1 MVQNLPSKFAE
12 NTTVQISLTDLLSLT
27 SNLHVLYVEDDVVLR
42 ENTVALLRDLFHQI
56 DEASDGVE
64 ALKCYKE
71 HPNGYDIVI
80 TDLNMPHMNGMD
92 LIRNIQSINPKQPI
106 IVVSAHNETEFF
118 LESIRNNVNGYIL
131 KPIDFDQLLETLF
144 KVASLVK
151 ERFTKASIHAKLQQ
165 KLDEQSKQLAE
176 NSQLVHEFL
185 TIDKITKLKNAT
197 MLYHFLDNFD
207 EEHSLTIMLYNIDNF
222 SFINQTYGSEFADQ
236 ALFKV
241 GEYLQYNLSKEV
253 HLYRYNSDEFVIIFD
268 PQIINPEFVAIQ
280 IQAFFHETPIGEYE
294 NQPVYITL
302 SCGIATAN
310 SPAALLPNA
319 RIALRE
325 ARMRGVPNQYNIYN
339 TQDIFLKRSKI
350 ETTWIQKFRIAL
362 EEDRVVPYFQPII
375 DNQTEEIV
383 KYECLA
389 RVEDDGEIISPAH
402 FLEAARRSGLMSN
415 LTRIMINKAFKIF
428 SGQNVAFSVNITN
441 EDLLNKSFID
451 FLEAKQQLYTID
463 PKLVTFEI
471 LEDIIISDI
480 NREPLRNLQIL
491 KSMGYSLALDDF
503 GSDRSNFNR
512 LEALGVDF
520 IKIDGQFIKG
530 IHKNPRNQDIV
541 ESIASMA
548 QKIGIKV
555 VAEFISTKEEFEMV
569 RKLGVHYSQG
579 FFFNAPLELPIKNVR

>member
-1 MVQNLPSKFAE
+1 ME
-12 NTTVQISLTDLLSLT
+12 NTVQISLTDLLNIT
-27 SNLHVLYVEDDVVLR
+27 SKLRVLYAEDDVILR
-42 ENTVALLRDLFHQI
+42 ENTVALLRDLFSEI
-56 DEASDGVE
+56 DEAGDGAE
-64 ALKCYKE
+64 ALKCYKD

-92 LIRNIQSINPKQPI
+92 LIKNIQSINPKQPI

-118 LESIRNNVNGYIL
+118 LESIRNNVSGYIL

-144 KVASLVK
+144 KVSSLVK
-151 ERFTKASIHAKLQQ
+151 ERLTKASMQAKLQQ

-185 TIDKITKLKNAT
+185 TIDKVTKLQNAT
-197 MLYHFLDNFD
+197 MLYNFLDNFTQD
-207 EEHSLTIMLYNIDNF
+207 HPLTIMLYNIDNF
-222 SFINQTYGSEFADQ
+222 SFINQTYGAEFADE

-280 IQAFFHETPIGEYE
+280 IQAFFKETPIGENDE
-294 NQPVYITL
+294 KPVYITL
-302 SCGIATAN
+302 SCGIATAA
-310 SPAALLPNA
+310 SPASLLPNA

-339 TQDIFLKRSKI
+339 TQDVFLKRSKI

-375 DNQTEEIV
+375 DNETEEIV

-389 RVEDDGEIISPAH
+389 RIEDDGEIISPAH

-415 LTRIMINKAFKIF
+415 LTRTIINKSFKIF
-428 SGQNVAFSVNITN
+428 SGQHVAFSINITN
-441 EDLLNKSFID
+441 EDLLNQTFID
-451 FLEAKQQLYTID
+451 FLYTKQNLYKID
-463 PKLVTFEI
+463 PSLVTFEI

-480 NREPLRNLQIL
+480 NREPLQNLHVL
-491 KSMGYSLALDDF
+491 KDMGYLLALDDF
-503 GSDRSNFNR
+503 GSDRSNFSR
-512 LEALGVDF
+512 LETLGVDF
-520 IKIDGQFIKG
+520 LKIDGQFIKG
-530 IHKNPRNQDIV
+530 IDTNPRNQDIV

-548 QKIGIKV
+548 KKIGLEVI
-555 VAEFISTKEEFEMV
+555 AEFVSNKEEFEMV
-569 RKLGVHYSQG
+569 KKLGVNYSQG
-579 FFFNAPLELPIKNVR
+579 FFFNAPLELPMKDAL

>member
-1 MVQNLPSKFAE
+1 MQV
-12 NTTVQISLTDLLSLT
+12 SLTELLNLT
-27 SNLHVLYVEDDVVLR
+27 SNLRVLYVEDDVVLR
-42 ENTVALLRDLFHQI
+42 ENTVALLRDLFAQI

-80 TDLNMPHMNGMD
+80 TDLNMPHMNGME
-92 LIRNIQSINPKQPI
+92 LIKNIQSINPKQPI

-118 LESIRNNVNGYIL
+118 LESIRKNVNGYIL

-144 KVASLVK
+144 KVSSLVK
-151 ERFTKASIHAKLQQ
+151 ERFTRASLQAALQQ
-165 KLDEQSKQLAE
+165 KLDEQNQQLIE
-176 NSQLVHEFL
+176 SSQLVHEFL
-185 TIDKITKLKNAT
+185 TIDKVTRLQNAT
-197 MLYHFLDNFD
+197 MLYHFLDNFAQD
-207 EEHSLTIMLYNIDNF
+207 HALTIMLYNIDNF

-280 IQAFFHETPIGEYE
+280 IQAFFQETPIGEHE
-294 NQPVYITL
+294 SQPVYITL

-310 SPAALLPNA
+310 SPSSLLPNA

-375 DNQTEEIV
+375 DNHTEAIV

-389 RVEDDGEIISPAH
+389 RIEDDGEIISPAH

-415 LTRIMINKAFKIF
+415 LTRVMIHKAFKIF
-428 SGQNVAFSVNITN
+428 SGQNVAFSINITN
-441 EDLLNKSFID
+441 EDLLNKAFID
-451 FLEAKQQLYTID
+451 FLEAKQKLYHIE
-463 PKLVTFEI
+463 PHLVTFEI

-480 NREPLRNLQIL
+480 NHEPLQNLHIL
-491 KSMGYSLALDDF
+491 KKMGYLLALDDF

-512 LEALGVDF
+512 LETLGVDF
-520 IKIDGQFIKG
+520 LKIDGQFIKG
-530 IHKNPRNQDIV
+530 IQNNPRNQDIV

-548 QKIGIKV
+548 QKMGMEVI
-555 VAEFISTKEEFEMV
+555 AEFVSTKEEFEV
-569 RKLGVHYSQG
+569 VKKLGVHYSQG
-579 FFFNAPLELPIKNVR
+579 FLFNAPLELPIKDAQ